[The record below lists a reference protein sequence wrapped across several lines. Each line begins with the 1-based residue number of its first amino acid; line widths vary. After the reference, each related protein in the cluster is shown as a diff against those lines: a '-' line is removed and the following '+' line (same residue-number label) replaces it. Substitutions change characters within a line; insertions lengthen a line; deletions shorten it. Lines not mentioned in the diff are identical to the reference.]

1 AGIVDDVRRIPKHS
15 ILVGVVVERIGAAR
29 WVLDPDTVVQVTP
42 GPIIIQLP
50 FHTAVLKTRHNRVE
64 ASTIDR
70 RITLFENGAALR
82 VNVDHPGRSKSKLR
96 RQRAGN
102 QRNVVRE
109 TGFQYLAK
117 TGNTLRQL
125 HVVYAVLQICVFATE
140 MKLAK
145 RILRDTGKT

>member
-1 AGIVDDVRRIPKHS
+1 GENGIGILLDLGLIEVRRVECRSAHDGELRRLPGTVRNFEITVVTAGKQYESAGIVDDVRRIPKHS

-50 FHTAVLKTRHNRVE
+50 FHTAVLKARHNRVE

-96 RQRAGN
+96 
-102 QRNVVRE
+102 
-109 TGFQYLAK
+109 
-117 TGNTLRQL
+117 
-125 HVVYAVLQICVFATE
+125 
-140 MKLAK
+140 
-145 RILRDTGKT
+145 